1 MNSVLNRPPLV
12 VSWENSQA
20 HDEAQVTA
28 QVLTDAESVMKSA
41 DYEHARMK
49 DVTQN
54 ALDRMVQLAR

>member
-20 HDEAQVTA
+20 HDEAQVAA

-41 DYEHARMK
+41 D
-49 DVTQN
+49 
-54 ALDRMVQLAR
+54 